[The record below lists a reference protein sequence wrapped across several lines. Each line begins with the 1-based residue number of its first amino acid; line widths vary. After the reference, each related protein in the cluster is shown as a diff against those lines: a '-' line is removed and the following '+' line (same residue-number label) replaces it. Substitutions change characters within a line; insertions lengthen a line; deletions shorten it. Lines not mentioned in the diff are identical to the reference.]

1 MANNY
6 QNTSS
11 QDPKQLNKSLNEDTA
26 SSNLDPNSWT
36 HARNAI
42 TNSVTGDI
50 GKIGNEPGNLFCNK
64 APYPIIGVVHLT
76 ADEWAIYSTDDVDSE
91 IGFFKESTCEYRKIV
106 NDKCLNFNRANLIKG
121 VSRYTSDCSYKLY
134 WADSLNPDRI
144 LDINDIPY
152 IQICTDELGV
162 NIATAPSGYDPI
174 GCITCV
180 DTPDLNCDKIRLASL
195 MTPPCVKVSKGAGGG
210 SLLNG
215 TYIVS
220 IAYSVNGQKLTDYF
234 MPSNQQPLFEHDNIA
249 GSIDIIVESIDR
261 VNFEEFELVLISI
274 INQQTVARKVG
285 TYSTRQNLITLDAI
299 RDTWPIVPLS
309 DVSLRSIVYEKSD
322 GIFNASDYLLRVG
335 PRSKFDFN
343 YQPLANQIVTKWTA
357 VEYPAS
363 YYVNG
368 GSNTGYMRDEVYSFF
383 IRWVYD
389 TGDKSSS
396 YHIPG
401 RPHLNFAT
409 LGYDETA
416 IQNTDALPDEAGFN
430 FTWLVQNTATHELP
444 FTPTVLSDG
453 GVEVASGYMGYWES
467 TEEYPDNNPDMWNA
481 SAHCWSSLN
490 PSSSCP
496 VVPVPIIPYSGTQI
510 DDYDL
515 CGEKIRHHRFPDNF
529 INDASNTFSDGS
541 ANHFNT
547 NSPYFNGEAAIRIMG
562 VKFENIIQ
570 PKDNDGNTISGI
582 IGFEILR
589 GTRQGNRSVLAKGI
603 INNMGEYQIEN
614 FTYPGSRLGLYP
626 NYPYNDVRPDP
637 FLSTTKTR
645 NTPCLFGAG
654 GEVDYN
660 AQQTFRK
667 DIFSFHSPDTNFFK
681 PYLSGKELK
690 IYEEFRGTALGKFEF
705 SEKHPK
711 LKLLSNNGIVLSTV
725 LGIAL
730 GTKKTNGERRY
741 TWKGGN
747 IPGVVTGGVEV
758 ATAGLSDLLQP
769 LLVPIWTA
777 GRTAAATYQAAV
789 DTANSTTLGAT
800 AATFVANLIGQ
811 SSNFIFNSGVSTATI
826 PAFANFL
833 SDSPYREY
841 ETDFGDLDYQNGI
854 LAFAQGAF
862 QTIYNITQSADVTL
876 DLIRAMIRFRD
887 YALKYNSHCLYD
899 FAVPPPGPNS
909 RRKQI
914 LNQQYTG
921 PQLTDF
927 SSDFT
932 INNLYRTT
940 HVSIE
945 INGDFPFPTGD
956 NTRQKASDVA
966 DLSDT
971 DDITNGVDVL
981 KDPTKSSF
989 KTNSSC
995 FYVGYKQ
1002 RIRNQYG
1009 QIDSIIQVP
1018 VSVCPVVYDPTVVTG
1033 RLTSNQLFNGDI
1045 YIGRYTEKNTFFF
1058 FYEWLYDEPDG
1069 FEYNYLAHRM
1079 LPFPRYWLDSQK
1091 YEMSNF
1097 FTGLIDQLMAGT
1109 FNFAAALP
1117 SGLYNLDGPS
1127 CGIFTGP
1134 LGAKLRF
1141 GVAYSYFYLFNS
1153 GIRDFYVETD
1163 INIAL
1168 RDWGELDTQKHYPIL
1183 DVKTIF
1189 DTNIIKS
1196 GNYFKYDRSLSIASS
1211 YINYISWGNTQPRD
1225 YNAEIAENCYV
1236 YDPNQIIYS
1245 LPAQLESKRDNW
1257 LFFLVNNYKKFL
1269 SRPVSIKP
1277 INKNGVMI
1285 FFYNESPVQFLGV
1298 DQLQT
1303 DAGTKLTIG
1312 DGGLFSQPQQNIVS
1326 SDRPYEYGS
1335 CQDGLS
1341 ISNTPAGIFWVSQN
1355 QGKIFKMQNG
1365 IEEITLK
1372 DLKWWFAAYLPY
1384 QLVLEFPNFEL
1395 IDNPVIGIGC
1405 QSVYDNESM
1414 IVYFTKRDFVK
1425 KRDLPDGTTLTY
1437 VDKDNF
1443 LVNQFLPVKLGDP
1456 TYFEDASWT
1465 VSYDIKTES
1474 WVSWHDWHPNLFI
1487 PGKNTFISIK
1497 NTTTDPNFANGMWI
1511 HNKRCDLYCNYY
1523 GDNFPFEIEYVV
1535 NTGVTI
1541 NTLRSIEY
1549 MMEVFRYGDNCYDRF
1564 HVLDFN
1570 FDDAV
1575 IYNTEQCSGLLKL
1588 NLTPK
1593 NNAPLIIQY
1602 PQITP
1607 NNIQILFSK
1616 EENKFRFNQF
1626 WDITDS
1632 RGEFPIG
1639 SPYPPISMVGTF
1651 AERLIWNTAVNGYI
1665 RTLNP
1670 NNLNYNKNELERKK
1684 FRHYSNYVFLRRNI
1698 SGNRKMLFMVATN
1711 KNLYSPR

>member
-1 MANNY
+1 
-6 QNTSS
+6 
-11 QDPKQLNKSLNEDTA
+11 
-26 SSNLDPNSWT
+26 
-36 HARNAI
+36 
-42 TNSVTGDI
+42 
-50 GKIGNEPGNLFCNK
+50 
-64 APYPIIGVVHLT
+64 
-76 ADEWAIYSTDDVDSE
+76 
-91 IGFFKESTCEYRKIV
+91 
-106 NDKCLNFNRANLIKG
+106 
-121 VSRYTSDCSYKLY
+121 
-134 WADSLNPDRI
+134 
-144 LDINDIPY
+144 
-152 IQICTDELGV
+152 
-162 NIATAPSGYDPI
+162 
-174 GCITCV
+174 
-180 DTPDLNCDKIRLASL
+180 
-195 MTPPCVKVSKGAGGG
+195 
-210 SLLNG
+210 
-215 TYIVS
+215 
-220 IAYSVNGQKLTDYF
+220 

-249 GSIDIIVESIDR
+249 GSIDILIESIDR
-261 VNFEEFELVLISI
+261 VNFEEFELVLISV

-309 DVSLRSIVYEKSD
+309 DISLRSIAYEKSD

-343 YQPLANQIVTKWTA
+343 YQPLANQIVAKWTA

-383 IRWVYD
+383 IRWIYD

-401 RPHLNFAT
+401 RPAFAGERVT
-409 LGYDETA
+409 
-416 IQNTDALPDEAGFN
+416 QSSDALPDEILPPNPFN
-430 FTWLVQNTATHELP
+430 YKWLIENTAVNIP
-444 FTPTVLSDG
+444 MIATVLSDG
-453 GVEVASGYMGYWES
+453 GVEVANGYMGYWES
-467 TEEYPDNNPDMWNA
+467 TEEYPDNNPLMWNA
-481 SAHCWSSLN
+481 SAHSWSN
-490 PSSSCP
+490 PS
-496 VVPVPIIPYSGTQI
+496 ILPYPGTNPTPNG
-510 DDYDL
+510 DYDL
-515 CGEKIRHHRFPDNF
+515 CGEKIRHHRFPDNYLDF
-529 INDASNTFSDGS
+529 INDS

-637 FLSTTKTR
+637 FLSTTQTR
-645 NTPCLFGAG
+645 NTPCGPFGGG

-667 DIFSFHSPDTNFFK
+667 DVFSFHSPDTNFFK

-690 IYEEFRGTALGKFEF
+690 IYEEFRGTAVGKFEL

-711 LKLLSNNGIVLSTV
+711 LKLLSNNGIVLAGV
-725 LGIAL
+725 LGVAL

-741 TWKGGN
+741 TWKGGDVS
-747 IPGVVTGGVEV
+747 GVTTGGFDPLTLG
-758 ATAGLSDLLQP
+758 ASDLLQP
-769 LLVPIWTA
+769 LLIPLWTA
-777 GRTAAATYQAAV
+777 GRAASAAYQTAISLS
-789 DTANSTTLGAT
+789 ANGSLGASATTL
-800 AATFVANLIGQ
+800 LQ
-811 SSNFIFNSGVSTATI
+811 
-826 PAFANFL
+826 NFL
-833 SDSPYREY
+833 SGWTSNTDLNPTSFNFPIIGLSNTLNLNPISNIAYREY
-841 ETDFGDLDYQNGI
+841 ENEYGDLDYQNGI

-899 FAVPPPGPNS
+899 FAVAPPGPNS

-927 SSDFT
+927 SSNFT

-945 INGDFPFPTGD
+945 INGIFPFPTGD

-1018 VSVCPVVYDPTVVTG
+1018 VSVCPVVYNPESVTG
-1033 RLTSNQLFNGDI
+1033 RLTSSQLFNGDI

-1097 FTGLIDQLMAGT
+1097 FTGVVDEITSGT
-1109 FNFAAALP
+1109 FNFATALP
-1117 SGLYNLDGPS
+1117 SGLYNLDGPDCS
-1127 CGIFTGP
+1127 IFDGNFPFNLTS
-1134 LGAKLRF
+1134 KLRL

-1196 GNYFKYDRSLSIASS
+1196 GNYYKYDRSLSIASN
-1211 YINYISWGNTQPRD
+1211 YVNYISWGNTQPRGYD
-1225 YNAEIAENCYV
+1225 AEIAENCYV

-1335 CQDGLS
+1335 CQDSLS

-1414 IVYFTKRDFVK
+1414 IVYFTKRDFIK
-1425 KRDLPDGTTLTY
+1425 RRDLPDGTTVVY

-1443 LVNQFLPVKLGDP
+1443 MVNGFLPVKLGDP

-1570 FDDAV
+1570 FDEAV
-1575 IYNTEQCSGLLKL
+1575 VYNTEQCSGLLKL

-1593 NNAPLIIQY
+1593 NNAPLIVQY

-1651 AERLIWNTAVNGYI
+1651 AERLIWNTGVNGYI

-1670 NNLNYNKNELERKK
+1670 NNLNYNKNQLERKK

-1698 SGNRKMLFMVATN
+1698 SGSRKMLLMVVTN